1 MSPNMQNAKVR
12 GALQAL
18 CAAILIHCTCG
29 LRLAGC
35 SGDHDAIELTENQS
49 GQQTRC
55 EDIAQNQQIQ
65 WALESSGQVTVL
77 ATCNSPNQP
86 CNNINTGLL
95 TATRDSTSSTATFVL
110 SAGRPGSS
118 GTYSGYDVICRPVGG
133 SGVSCPVDT
142 VYSPS
147 SSEVSCSVTTST
159 RWNITV
165 SCTVSKAYSA
175 LNRYRCDFRQGSST
189 GTSVGKS
196 TYSSAVSSG
205 NYTSGTCTST
215 FPMPTS
221 PGTYTYTVI
230 VYPGVRSVSASVS
243 VARPNT
249 DPTITCTQNGY
260 IHENTALECHCT
272 ASDLGQ
278 PQGRLRVHRGNTHRV
293 SGNYGNS
300 SVQFGESSVSS
311 ADNNTVYRCVLDWAT
326 SDSED
331 RKTTFTLNVAYGPTR
346 VDLSDPPVYE
356 LHPTQSNPPL
366 TLTCS
371 AVGVNPGAN
380 YSWSGSQ
387 CAGITQST
395 CSFTPTQEDNGDTIS
410 CTAVNTITSVGK
422 TSETRTLRIHY
433 PPSSAPVI
441 TGYSGQVLYEGNTQT
456 MTCTVQGGNPAVSS
470 VTFTCDS
477 GGQVSGV
484 SSTIQVTASRD
495 NNGRN
500 CTCSAKWKN
509 KPPSWY
515 TLTDSVT
522 LQVYYPP
529 VPPTIDH
536 RQQKYPF
543 LAGESPTLY
552 CTLPSGADSG
562 NPPATMTFEGQTG
575 SPGQREVSVT
585 LPVLTSAD
593 NGRRV
598 VCEANNAFTVHSN
611 TPVTQNRTLQ
621 VYYIS
626 QTITPLPSNTCTM
639 TSPDTCQVKEGQ
651 RVHVSCSADSNPSP
665 ATVAWQQGSGSSLDF
680 TAERSLP
687 LTHVC
692 DATTTTVSSDD
703 RLPLRSNITLTV
715 LTTYA
720 AEVSQF
726 TVNNTNNLTVSEGD
740 PVTLTCTAVGRPT
753 AAISIVKEGVTLK
766 PKQQKGQVS
775 AVEEATLT
783 YMKDEATCNATG
795 QYRCDADNGE
805 VQPDAAHLM
814 VFVNCSP
821 RQQEGSP
828 EIPRYLNYKGGS
840 VSTEFPLTMYPTVK
854 NATLLYLGP
863 LSNST
868 VNRPARDSLYK
879 LQCTVTDPSRLYWT
893 TCKLTI
899 TNNATDNDKGFYN
912 VTLGNGV
919 GQPFAFQFELDVNG
933 VEIRKPSSFPII
945 AVVCGTVIP
954 LVLILIIAGVIVF
967 VIIRRRKGKK
977 QDRRARH
984 NSERGP
990 VREEHEIRSR
1000 PAAESLQNNNVSAYE
1015 DVGHDGYGPMLMMQ
1029 PAAPAATPAPSEA
1042 AATSDT
1048 QQPESYVY
1056 AQPDTKKKQPE
1067 AQNADS
1073 SVEYTQVKKKK
1084 QPEAPSADSSVEY
1097 TQVKKKT
1104 QRPEAQSAEN
1114 SVEYAQPNKNKKK
1127 QQPEAPSAD
1136 SSMYAKVDTT
1146 KKQPA
1151 PTTGA
1156 LDGTKAKPEVRPKP
1170 RQTQHSTNRKE
1181 AEENKNV
1188 YGNIPAPSAAR
1199 AQGDDR
1205 GVDNKAFDGG
1215 EQGAVGGSQP
1225 ADPSTGGG
1233 AKGAFY
1239 ISEEGLLYVIPTFPD
1254 GQRQEGKKQP
1264 RVRDRTEYIE
1274 VRMHPKP

>member
-1 MSPNMQNAKVR
+1 MWCLWFSWSSCVFFCCVFH
-12 GALQAL
+12 L
-18 CAAILIHCTCG
+18 TSG

-65 WALESSGQVTVL
+65 WALETSGQVTVL
-77 ATCNSPNQP
+77 ATCDSPNQP
-86 CNNINTGLL
+86 CNNINTAVL
-95 TATRDSTSSTATFVL
+95 TATRDSTSSTATFVP
-110 SAGRPGSS
+110 SDGRGE
-118 GTYSGYDVICRPVGG
+118 YDGRTVVCRPVGG
-133 SGVSCPVDT
+133 AGVSCPVDII
-142 VYSPS
+142 YSPS

-159 RWNITV
+159 RWTITV
-165 SCTVSKAYSA
+165 SCPVTKAYSD

-205 NYTSGTCTST
+205 YTSGTCTST

-221 PGTYTYTVI
+221 SGTHTYTVI
-230 VYPGVRSVSASVS
+230 VYPGVRSVSASGS
-243 VARPNT
+243 VTMARPNN
-249 DPTITCTQNGY
+249 DPTITCTTQNGY
-260 IHENTALECHCT
+260 IPENTALECYCT

-278 PQGRLRVHRGNTHRV
+278 PQGRLRVYRDNTHRV

-311 ADNNTVYRCVLDWAT
+311 ADNNAVYRCVLDWAT

-331 RKTTFTLNVAYGPTR
+331 RNTTFTLNVAYGPTR
-346 VDLSDPPVYE
+346 ADLTDPPVYD

-371 AVGVNPGAN
+371 AVGVNPGAS

-395 CSFTPTQEDNGDTIS
+395 CTFVPTQGDNGDVIS
-410 CTAVNTITSVGK
+410 CTAVNPITSVRK
-422 TSETRTLRIHY
+422 TSETRTLKIHY

-441 TGYSGQVLYEGNTQT
+441 TGYSAQVLYEGNTQT

-500 CTCSAKWKN
+500 CTCSANWKN
-509 KPPSWY
+509 KSPSWY
-515 TLTDSVT
+515 TLTASVT

-562 NPPATMTFEGQTG
+562 NPPATLTFEGQTG
-575 SPGQREVSVT
+575 SPGQREVSLT

-626 QTITPLPSNTCTM
+626 QTITHLPSNTCTM

-651 RVHVSCSADSNPSP
+651 RVHVSCSADSNPSL
-665 ATVAWQQGSGSSLDF
+665 ANVTWQQGSGSSLDF
-680 TAERSLP
+680 TADRSLP

-703 RLPLRSNITLTV
+703 RLPLRSNITLMV

-726 TVNNTNNLTVSEGD
+726 TVNNANNVTVSEGD

-753 AAISIVKEGVTLK
+753 AAMSIVKEGVTLK
-766 PKQQKGQVS
+766 SKQQGQVS

-783 YMKDEATCNATG
+783 YMKDGATCDVTG

-805 VQPDAAHLM
+805 GQSNAAHLM

-828 EIPRYLNYKGGS
+828 EIPRYLNYEGGS
-840 VSTEFPLTMYPTVK
+840 VSAEFPLTMYPAVK
-854 NATLLYLGP
+854 NATLQYLGP
-863 LSNST
+863 VFYST
-868 VNRPARDSLYK
+868 MNRPARDSLYK
-879 LQCTVTDPSRLYWT
+879 VQCTATDRSRLYWT
-893 TCKLTI
+893 TCYLTI
-899 TNNATDNDKGFYN
+899 RNATQNDKGFYS

-919 GQPFAFQFELDVNG
+919 GQPFTFQFELDVG
-933 VEIRKPSSFPII
+933 GTAVTDLSQSTPSSLVAGISVGVTAAVFII
-945 AVVCGTVIP
+945 IISVLVIWMWRRHGVLPCSGTT
-954 LVLILIIAGVIVF
+954 G
-967 VIIRRRKGKK
+967 K
-977 QDRRARH
+977 QDNKSAGHRKQRDDPQPVSSVCDVYELREDGSPRH
-984 NSERGP
+984 VTDTQPGGADTCHQTCDTGVQCKMSDITQCFHAGAAVDQEHQPTSVYTSLRTSDIGVPSVYSDISPYRNTGAAVERGP
-990 VREEHEIRSR
+990 V
-1000 PAAESLQNNNVSAYE
+1000 Y
-1015 DVGHDGYGPMLMMQ
+1015 
-1029 PAAPAATPAPSEA
+1029 
-1042 AATSDT
+1042 
-1048 QQPESYVY
+1048 
-1056 AQPDTKKKQPE
+1056 
-1067 AQNADS
+1067 
-1073 SVEYTQVKKKK
+1073 
-1084 QPEAPSADSSVEY
+1084 
-1097 TQVKKKT
+1097 
-1104 QRPEAQSAEN
+1104 EN
-1114 SVEYAQPNKNKKK
+1114 SGAEDRAVYVNQP
-1127 QQPEAPSAD
+1127 PH
-1136 SSMYAKVDTT
+1136 
-1146 KKQPA
+1146 
-1151 PTTGA
+1151 
-1156 LDGTKAKPEVRPKP
+1156 KP
-1170 RQTQHSTNRKE
+1170 
-1181 AEENKNV
+1181 
-1188 YGNIPAPSAAR
+1188 
-1199 AQGDDR
+1199 
-1205 GVDNKAFDGG
+1205 
-1215 EQGAVGGSQP
+1215 
-1225 ADPSTGGG
+1225 
-1233 AKGAFY
+1233 
-1239 ISEEGLLYVIPTFPD
+1239 
-1254 GQRQEGKKQP
+1254 
-1264 RVRDRTEYIE
+1264 
-1274 VRMHPKP
+1274 

>member
-1 MSPNMQNAKVR
+1 MWCLWFSWSSCVFFCCVFH
-12 GALQAL
+12 L
-18 CAAILIHCTCG
+18 TSG

-55 EDIAQNQQIQ
+55 EDIAQNQTIQ
-65 WALESSGQVTVL
+65 WAFEISGQVTVL
-77 ATCNSPNQP
+77 ATCDSPNQP
-86 CNNINTGLL
+86 CDNVNTAIL
-95 TATRDSTSSTATFVL
+95 TATRDSTSSTATFVK
-110 SAGRPGSS
+110 SAGRPGGT

-133 SGVSCPVDT
+133 SGVSCPIDT
-142 VYSPS
+142 IYSPS

-175 LNRYRCDFRQGSST
+175 LNRYRCDFRQGSSSGTSVGKSTYSSAVSSGYTSGTCTSTFPMPTSSGTYTYTVIVYPGVRSVSASGSVTVGLHLAGCSGHHDAIELTENQSGQQTRCEDISQNQQIQWALEISGQVTVLARCNSPNQPCYNVNTGILTATRDSTSSTATFVKSAGRPGGTGSYNGYDVLCRPAGGSGVTCPIDTIYSPSSSEVSCSVTTSTRWTITVSCTVSKAYSALNRYRCDFRQGSST

-205 NYTSGTCTST
+205 YTSGTCTST
-215 FPMPTS
+215 FPRPTS

-230 VYPGVRSVSASVS
+230 VYPGVRSVSASGSVT
-243 VARPNT
+243 VARPNN
-249 DPTITCTQNGY
+249 DPTITCTTQNGY
-260 IHENTALECHCT
+260 IRENTALECRCT

-278 PQGRLRVHRGNTHRV
+278 PQGRLRVYRDNTHRV

-311 ADNNTVYRCVLDWAT
+311 ADNNAVYRCVLDWAT

-331 RKTTFTLNVAYGPTR
+331 RNTTFTLNVAYGPTR
-346 VDLSDPPVYE
+346 ADLTDPQVYD

-371 AVGVNPGAN
+371 AVGVHPGAN

-387 CAGITQST
+387 CAEITQST
-395 CSFTPTQEDNGDTIS
+395 CSFTPTQGDNGDTIS

-441 TGYSGQVLYEGNTQT
+441 TGYSGQVLYAGNTQT

-484 SSTIQVTASRD
+484 SSTIEVTASRD
-495 NNGRN
+495 NNGKN

-509 KPPSWY
+509 KSPSWY

-552 CTLPSGADSG
+552 CTLPSGTDSG
-562 NPPATMTFEGQTG
+562 NPPATLTLTFEGQTG
-575 SPGQREVSVT
+575 SPGQREVNVT

-626 QTITPLPSNTCTM
+626 QTITPLPPNTCTM

-651 RVHVSCSADSNPSP
+651 RVHVSCSADSYPSP
-665 ATVAWQQGSGSSLDF
+665 ATVSWQQALGSSFDF

-720 AEVSQF
+720 ADVSQF
-726 TVNNTNNLTVSEGD
+726 TVNNTNNVTVSEGD

-753 AAISIVKEGVTLK
+753 AAMSIVKEGVTLK
-766 PKQQKGQVS
+766 SKQQGQVS

-783 YMKDEATCNATG
+783 HMKDGATCDATG

-805 VQPDAAHLM
+805 GQPDSAHLM

-828 EIPRYLNYKGGS
+828 EIPRYLNYKRGS
-840 VSTEFPLTMYPTVK
+840 VSAAFPLTMYPAVK
-854 NATLLYLGP
+854 NATLNYLGP
-863 LSNST
+863 LSDST

-879 LQCTVTDPSRLYWT
+879 VQCTATDLSRLYWT
-893 TCKLTI
+893 TCYLTI
-899 TNNATDNDKGFYN
+899 RNGTQNDKGFYSL
-912 VTLGNGV
+912 TLRNGV
-919 GQPFAFQFELDVNG
+919 GPHFSILFELDING
-933 VEIRKPSSFPII
+933 TEIADPSSFPII
-945 AVVCGTVIP
+945 AVFCGTVIP
-954 LVLILIIAGVIVF
+954 LVLLLIIAGVI
-967 VIIRRRKGKK
+967 ICMMRRKRTGRK
-977 QDRRARH
+977 QDR
-984 NSERGP
+984 
-990 VREEHEIRSR
+990 
-1000 PAAESLQNNNVSAYE
+1000 
-1015 DVGHDGYGPMLMMQ
+1015 HD
-1029 PAAPAATPAPSEA
+1029 
-1042 AATSDT
+1042 
-1048 QQPESYVY
+1048 
-1056 AQPDTKKKQPE
+1056 
-1067 AQNADS
+1067 
-1073 SVEYTQVKKKK
+1073 
-1084 QPEAPSADSSVEY
+1084 
-1097 TQVKKKT
+1097 
-1104 QRPEAQSAEN
+1104 R
-1114 SVEYAQPNKNKKK
+1114 
-1127 QQPEAPSAD
+1127 
-1136 SSMYAKVDTT
+1136 
-1146 KKQPA
+1146 
-1151 PTTGA
+1151 
-1156 LDGTKAKPEVRPKP
+1156 
-1170 RQTQHSTNRKE
+1170 
-1181 AEENKNV
+1181 
-1188 YGNIPAPSAAR
+1188 
-1199 AQGDDR
+1199 
-1205 GVDNKAFDGG
+1205 
-1215 EQGAVGGSQP
+1215 AVGVEPPLELELSP
-1225 ADPSTGGG
+1225 YASSDATNDTGP
-1233 AKGAFY
+1233 Y
-1239 ISEEGLLYVIPTFPD
+1239 EELKPIDIGLKSVYSAMSPPPHTSGTD
-1254 GQRQEGKKQP
+1254 GENAS
-1264 RVRDRTEYIE
+1264 
-1274 VRMHPKP
+1274 

>member
-1 MSPNMQNAKVR
+1 M
-12 GALQAL
+12 
-18 CAAILIHCTCG
+18 
-29 LRLAGC
+29 
-35 SGDHDAIELTENQS
+35 
-49 GQQTRC
+49 
-55 EDIAQNQQIQ
+55 
-65 WALESSGQVTVL
+65 
-77 ATCNSPNQP
+77 
-86 CNNINTGLL
+86 
-95 TATRDSTSSTATFVL
+95 
-110 SAGRPGSS
+110 
-118 GTYSGYDVICRPVGG
+118 
-133 SGVSCPVDT
+133 
-142 VYSPS
+142 

-159 RWNITV
+159 RWTITV

-205 NYTSGTCTST
+205 YASGTCTSST

-221 PGTYTYTVI
+221 SGTYTYTVI

-243 VARPNT
+243 VARPNN
-249 DPTITCTQNGY
+249 DPTITCTTQNGY
-260 IHENTALECHCT
+260 IRENTALECHCT

-278 PQGRLRVHRGNTHRV
+278 PQGRLRVYRDNTHRV
-293 SGNYGNS
+293 SGNYGDS

-311 ADNNTVYRCVLDWAT
+311 ADNNAVYRCVLDWAT

-331 RKTTFTLNVAYGPTR
+331 RKTTFTLNVAYGPTHA
-346 VDLSDPPVYE
+346 DLSNPPVYD

-371 AVGVNPGAN
+371 AVGVNPGAT
-380 YSWSGSQ
+380 YSWSGSR

-395 CSFTPTQEDNGDTIS
+395 CSFTPKQGNNGDVIS
-410 CTAVNTITSVGK
+410 CTAVNTLTSVGK

-441 TGYSGQVLYEGNTQT
+441 TGYSGQGLYEGNTQT

-477 GGQVSGV
+477 EGQVSGV
-484 SSTIQVTASRD
+484 SSTIQVTALRD

-500 CTCSAKWKN
+500 CTCSAKWEN
-509 KPPSWY
+509 KSPSWY

-562 NPPATMTFEGQTG
+562 NPPATLTFEGRTG
-575 SPGQREVSVT
+575 SPGQRNVSVT
-585 LPVLTSAD
+585 LPVLTGAE

-598 VCEANNAFTVHSN
+598 VCEANNTFTVHNN
-611 TPVTQNRTLQ
+611 TPVTQDRTLQ
-621 VYYIS
+621 VYYIT
-626 QTITPLPSNTCTM
+626 QTITHLPSNTCMM
-639 TSPDTCQVKEGQ
+639 TSPDTCEVKEGQ
-651 RVHVSCSADSNPSP
+651 RVHVNCSTDSNPSP
-665 ATVAWQQGSGSSLDF
+665 ANFTWQQGSGSSLDF
-680 TAERSLP
+680 TANHSLP

-726 TVNNTNNLTVSEGD
+726 TVNNASNVTVSEGD

-753 AAISIVKEGVTLK
+753 AAMSIVKEGVTLNSA
-766 PKQQKGQVS
+766 PQGQVS

-783 YMKDEATCNATG
+783 YMKDGVTCNATG
-795 QYRCDADNGE
+795 QYSCDADNGE
-805 VQPDAAHLM
+805 GQLNANHLM

-828 EIPRYLNYKGGS
+828 EIPKYLSYEGGS
-840 VSTEFPLTMYPTVK
+840 VSAAFPLTMYPAVN
-854 NATLLYLGP
+854 NATLNYLGP

-879 LQCTVTDPSRLYWT
+879 VQCTATDPSHLYWT
-893 TCKLTI
+893 TCNLTI
-899 TNNATDNDKGFYN
+899 SDATDNDKGFYS

-919 GQPFAFQFELDVNG
+919 GQPFTFQFELDING
-933 VEIRKPSSFPII
+933 IEIRKPSSFPII

-977 QDRRARH
+977 QDRHARY

-1000 PAAESLQNNNVSAYE
+1000 SAAESLQNNNDAPPSFRPPPVGAYE
-1015 DVGHDGYGPMLMMQ
+1015 VGHDGYGPMLMMQ
-1029 PAAPAATPAPSEA
+1029 PTAPAATPAPSEA
-1042 AATSDT
+1042 AATSDA

-1056 AQPDTKKKQPE
+1056 APPDTKKKQPE
-1067 AQNADS
+1067 AQNADSSVEYTQVKKKKQPEATSADS

-1097 TQVKKKT
+1097 TQVKKKN

-1114 SVEYAQPNKNKKK
+1114 SVST
-1127 QQPEAPSAD
+1127 PSP
-1136 SSMYAKVDTT
+1136 TRT
-1146 KKQPA
+1146 K
-1151 PTTGA
+1151 
-1156 LDGTKAKPEVRPKP
+1156 R
-1170 RQTQHSTNRKE
+1170 SNNRKPQVLT
-1181 AEENKNV
+1181 AMC
-1188 YGNIPAPSAAR
+1188 
-1199 AQGDDR
+1199 
-1205 GVDNKAFDGG
+1205 
-1215 EQGAVGGSQP
+1215 
-1225 ADPSTGGG
+1225 T
-1233 AKGAFY
+1233 
-1239 ISEEGLLYVIPTFPD
+1239 
-1254 GQRQEGKKQP
+1254 
-1264 RVRDRTEYIE
+1264 
-1274 VRMHPKP
+1274 PK